1 MVVSLSNFNICRSKC
16 LLQSRPTLPFRHF
29 LYPVPDSL
37 MRFLY
42 LLLLPLWACEA
53 QAEDVVVQAMSF
65 NIRTSLAT
73 ADAAG
78 TCSNWDGVRKSNVA
92 AQITDVGADFIGTQ
106 ETSDAQKAYLDS
118 ALAASYASI
127 GKSGGSL
134 NGAAPEWNAVYYKT
148 STWTLLSDGMFWLG
162 PDPDT
167 ASAAWG
173 MAYYRTCVYGRF
185 QHISSGKTVC
195 VMNTHYETPGND
207 EAQTQGSAIILARMA
222 SVCQASDS
230 LTVLTG
236 DFNALR
242 SYPAMQ
248 ALFTGGLVDASTDPT
263 FCGDMLS
270 STCQTKFDFTLHTSS
285 SAACLK
291 QTKVLR
297 QAFDSCYPSDHA
309 ALLSSY
315 SLSGTD
321 CTSSSST
328 GSSASS
334 SVSGSSSSST
344 GTGSSSTSS
353 NSTSTSF
360 STNFNTSGDDTQTAG
375 TVKPSS
381 STDSYGSAGSDDE
394 DETTT
399 ITTKSSGGSSATGT
413 VMAIFGVLAAVGVV
427 CALVVRRKRALQA
440 HANGVKASMDTQP
453 RFFAVVDSQPA
464 MLSPS
469 RRSSS

>member
-1 MVVSLSNFNICRSKC
+1 
-16 LLQSRPTLPFRHF
+16 
-29 LYPVPDSL
+29 
-37 MRFLY
+37 MRFL
-42 LLLLPLWACEA
+42 LLLLLSLSVCEA
-53 QAEDVVVQAMSF
+53 YAEDMVVQAMSF

-78 TCSNWDGVRKSNVA
+78 SCSNWDGVRKSNVVS
-92 AQITDVGADFIGTQ
+92 QIMDVGADFIGTQ
-106 ETSDAQKAYLDS
+106 ETSDAQKSYLDS
-118 ALAASYASI
+118 ALAASYAAI
-127 GKSGGSL
+127 GKSSGSL

-148 STWTLLSDGMFWLG
+148 SSWTLLSDGMFWLG

-173 MAYYRTCVYGRF
+173 MSYYRTCVYGRF
-185 QHISSGKTVC
+185 QHVSSGKTVC
-195 VMNTHYETPGND
+195 VLNTHYETPGND
-207 EAQTQGSAIILARMA
+207 EAQTQGSAIILKRMA
-222 SVCQASDS
+222 SICQSSDS

-248 ALFTGGLVDASTDPT
+248 ALFAGGLVDASTDPT

-285 SAACLK
+285 SSACLK

-309 ALLSSY
+309 AVLSSY

-321 CTSSSST
+321 CGSSSST
-328 GSSASS
+328 DTGSSAFT
-334 SVSGSSSSST
+334 SVSGSSSSIST
-344 GTGSSSTSS
+344 GSASTT
-353 NSTSTSF
+353 NSTSF
-360 STNFNTSGDDTQTAG
+360 STSGATQEVQAAG

-381 STDSYGSAGSDDE
+381 STDSYGSDDG
-394 DETTT
+394 DEATT
-399 ITTKSSGGSSATGT
+399 ITTKSSAGSSATGT

-427 CALVVRRKRALQA
+427 CALVVRRKRAMQA
-440 HANGVKASMDTQP
+440 QANGVKTSMDPQL
-453 RFFAVVDSQPA
+453 RFFAVADSQPA
-464 MLSPS
+464 MLSPG
-469 RRSSS
+469 RQSSS